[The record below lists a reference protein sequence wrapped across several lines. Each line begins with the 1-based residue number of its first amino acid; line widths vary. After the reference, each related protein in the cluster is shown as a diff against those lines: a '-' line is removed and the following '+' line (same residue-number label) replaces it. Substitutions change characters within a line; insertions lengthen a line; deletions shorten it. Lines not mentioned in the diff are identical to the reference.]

1 LVKRLTPSQIHEI
14 KELAK
19 AGTSIAKI
27 AKSLEIGKPTVYY
40 HARQY
45 CKKMTKFDPSL
56 LNESEKGYIVGFFL
70 GDGSFNRGKKTPRY
84 IVRFALD
91 AKRDRDI
98 AKRLAKIFQE
108 NRKKVSIFPRENT
121 LIVKV
126 CSKELVGFIQTYIN
140 YKTGF
145 HCHKE
150 KILQLDRNCS
160 RIFQYGVLAGII
172 DSDGHVL
179 GHLGTEIKTVS
190 SSVFE
195 GIINVLNNLGI
206 VAKMKQKRASGNSYS
221 KKSFYVIYLPSL
233 QMRKH
238 KGKIPSVKVTR
249 LPHANSKTKD

>member
-1 LVKRLTPSQIHEI
+1 MTPSQIYEI
-14 KELAK
+14 QELAK

-27 AKSLEIGKPTVYY
+27 AKSLELGKTTVYY

-45 CKKMTKFDPSL
+45 CQKMTKFDPVL

-70 GDGSFNRGKKTPRY
+70 GDGSLNRGKKTPRY

-108 NRKKVSIFPRENT
+108 SRKKVSIFPRENT

-126 CSKELVGFIQTYIN
+126 CSKELVGFIQTYVD
-140 YKTGF
+140 YKTGLNN
-145 HCHKE
+145 HKE
-150 KILQLDRNCS
+150 KILQLDRNCL
-160 RIFQYGVLAGII
+160 RIFQYGVLAGMI
-172 DSDGHVL
+172 DSDGHVH

-206 VAKMKQKRASGNSYS
+206 IAEIKQKKASGDGYS

-238 KGKIPSVKVTR
+238 KSKIPSVKVAR
-249 LPHANSKTKD
+249 LPQKQTRRQKTN